1 MVGRWRDHHREGLA
15 GLPEIAEALKQ
26 ARRPGHPGRDA
37 HLRSED
43 LLDVAS
49 HPTITF
55 SAASVDQVGTRTYRV
70 SGDLTVK
77 GVTRPVV
84 LEVERTGWLVES
96 DGTQRIGFEGRGV
109 INRQDWDV
117 GWNRALDVGGVLVS
131 DNVTLEFEISANVE
145 SGALGPFAMGKLS
158 SGITNAAAGILAKT
172 MQDLSVAV
180 EAFLEADEKEI
191 PLRSPSDA
199 VEQARH
205 RDDH

>member
-1 MVGRWRDHHREGLA
+1 MSTLESTLTQTGTYVIDPALSRIGFAARHAMVTTVRGSFNRFEG
-15 GLPEIAEALKQ
+15 GGYFDIERPENSAAVVSIDAASVDT
-26 ARRPGHPGRDA
+26 RHPGRDA

-49 HPTITF
+49 HPSITF
-55 SAASVDQVGTRTYRV
+55 SALSVDQVGTRTYRV

-117 GWNRALDVGGVLVS
+117 GWNRALDGGGVLVS
-131 DNVTLEFEISANVE
+131 DHVTLEFEISAV
-145 SGALGPFAMGKLS
+145 K
-158 SGITNAAAGILAKT
+158 
-172 MQDLSVAV
+172 
-180 EAFLEADEKEI
+180 AD
-191 PLRSPSDA
+191 PGG
-199 VEQARH
+199 
-205 RDDH
+205 